1 MIKIGFSFIKGGT
14 GKTVLASSAA
24 LYMAAAVASTG
35 LIDASPVP
43 AAARLMAVD
52 AGEGLHAGREEVPV
66 AVVRSPDRLDEGL
79 RALEGMGLDAA
90 VIDLPPMA
98 KTPRLDVAVVVA
110 DPLGLEFLEEF
121 KADAKHV
128 VLVLNMAEERADLG
142 RYKDAAATAVLP
154 YSPVVARAYAR
165 RIPPVL
171 AHSPKAPR
179 HGEWRKEFFRLMNQ
193 LEKIVK
199 GEARR

>member
-1 MIKIGFSFIKGGT
+1 MIKIGFVYIKGGT

-24 LYMAAAVASTG
+24 LYMAAAVASVG
-35 LIDASPVP
+35 LVDASPVP
-43 AAARLMAVD
+43 TAARLMAVD
-52 AGEGLHAGREEVPV
+52 AAEGIHAGREEVPV
-66 AVVRSPDRLDEGL
+66 AVVRTSDKLDSALRAFEEMRLDT
-79 RALEGMGLDAA
+79 A

-98 KTPRLDVAVVVA
+98 KTPRLDIAVVVT
-110 DPLGLEFLEEF
+110 DSLGLEFINEF

-128 VLVLNMAEERADLG
+128 LFVLNMAEEKTSVK
-142 RYKDAAATAVLP
+142 YKDAAATVDLP

-165 RIPPVL
+165 KIPPVL

-179 HGEWRKEFFRLMNQ
+179 HGEWRRQFFKLMNQ

-199 GEARR
+199 KEVRR

>member
-24 LYMAAAVASTG
+24 LYMAAAVASVG
-35 LIDASPVP
+35 LVDASPVP
-43 AAARLMAVD
+43 MAARLMAVD
-52 AGEGLHAGREEVPV
+52 AAEGIHAGREEVPV
-66 AVVRSPDRLDEGL
+66 AVVRAPDRLDSAL
-79 RALEGMGLDAA
+79 RAFEEMRLDAA
-90 VIDLPPMA
+90 VIDLPPLH
-98 KTPRLDVAVVVA
+98 KTPRLDIAVAVA
-110 DPLGLEFLEEF
+110 DPPGLEFIGEF
-121 KADAKHV
+121 KADAKHTI
-128 VLVLNMAEERADLG
+128 LVLNMAEEKTSVK
-142 RYKDAAATAVLP
+142 YKDAAATVVLP

-199 GEARR
+199 KEVRR

>member
-14 GKTVLASSAA
+14 GKTVLASSTV
-24 LYMAAAVASTG
+24 LYMTAAVAAAG

-43 AAARLMAVD
+43 TASRLMAVD
-52 AGEGLHAGREEVPV
+52 ASSGVHAGREEVPV
-66 AVVRSPDRLDEGL
+66 AVVRSPDRLEEGL
-79 RALEGMGLDAA
+79 KVFAEMRLDAA
-90 VIDLPPMA
+90 VIDLPPMQ

-110 DPLGLEFLEEF
+110 DPPGLEFINEF
-121 KADAKHV
+121 KADAKYTI
-128 VLVLNMAEERADLG
+128 LVLNMAEEKTVRH
-142 RYKDAAATAVLP
+142 RDAAATVVLP

-171 AHSPKAPR
+171 AHSPKAPY
-179 HGEWRKEFFRLMNQ
+179 HAQWRKAFFGFMKE

-199 GEARR
+199 KEVR

>member
-35 LIDASPVP
+35 LVDASPVP
-43 AAARLMAVD
+43 VAARLMAVD

-79 RALEGMGLDAA
+79 RALEGMRLDAA
-90 VIDLPPMA
+90 VVDLPPMA

-128 VLVLNMAEERADLG
+128 ILVLNMAEERADVKH
-142 RYKDAAATAVLP
+142 KDAAATAVLP

-165 RIPPVL
+165 KIPPVL

-179 HGEWRKEFFRLMNQ
+179 HGEWRRQFFRLMGEI
-193 LEKIVK
+193 EKVVK

>member
-1 MIKIGFSFIKGGT
+1 MIKIGFCFVKGST

-24 LYMAAAVASTG
+24 LYMAAAVASVG
-35 LIDASPVP
+35 LVDASLVP
-43 AAARLMAVD
+43 MAARLMAVD
-52 AGEGLHAGREEVPV
+52 AAEGIHAGREEVPV
-66 AVVRSPDRLDEGL
+66 AVVRSPDRLDSAL
-79 RALEGMGLDAA
+79 RAFEEMRLDAA

-98 KTPRLDVAVVVA
+98 KTPRLDIAVVVT
-110 DPLGLEFLEEF
+110 DGPGLEFLPEF

-128 VLVLNMAEERADLG
+128 LFVLNMAEEKTAVK
-142 RYKDAAATAVLP
+142 YKDAAATVALP

-165 RIPPVL
+165 KIPPIL

-179 HGEWRKEFFRLMNQ
+179 HGEWRRQFFKLMSQ

-199 GEARR
+199 KEVKA